1 MRGLAARLAERLS
14 ARAVVVGDIVYPWPL
29 ELGGSDGGPSARHGT
44 LIVAQ
49 AVLTPDMPYE
59 LHAYAM
65 GDPAFPYDGA
75 GDQWFDHR
83 QFDAYQTLGRYLGE
97 QAGPA
102 VEAALAG
109 TAGGTAAER
118 GAGASKGTTAA
129 KGGRADRPGR
139 GPNRSGTVPGPG
151 TAPDAERSPTASD
164 QGRDGR
170 P

>member
-1 MRGLAARLAERLS
+1 M
-14 ARAVVVGDIVYPWPL
+14 
-29 ELGGSDGGPSARHGT
+29 
-44 LIVAQ
+44 AQ

-59 LHAYAM
+59 LHAYAT

-97 QAGPA
+97 QAGPV

-109 TAGGTAAER
+109 AAAGTATER
-118 GAGASKGTTAA
+118 GTAAA

-139 GPNRSGTVPGPG
+139 GPNVNGAVPNPG
-151 TAPDAERSPTASD
+151 TPPDAERAPTASD